1 MMTRYLQSFGAG
13 MARSVLAL
21 LVVVAA
27 CGSDPEGPDID
38 IDEAFV
44 GNWNSTSFMVD
55 GVDLMGAGSSFFVS
69 FGFFSDGSYQ
79 LIVGGDDNF
88 VICDIASSCNEDG
101 DFSFTGTV
109 LTIDPG
115 TVDQLALQYSVSG
128 DTLTLSGNL
137 DGTPFTAT
145 FVRN

>member
-1 MMTRYLQSFGAG
+1 MTRYLQSSRDG
-13 MARSVLAL
+13 MAQSVLAL
-21 LVVVAA
+21 LVVAAA
-27 CGSDPEGPDID
+27 CASDAEGPEV
-38 IDEAFV
+38 DEAFV
-44 GNWNSTSFMVD
+44 GNWNSTSFVVD
-55 GVDLMGAGSSFFVS
+55 GTEMMGAGSSFFVS

-88 VICDIASSCNEDG
+88 MLCDIASSCNEDG
-101 DFSFTGTV
+101 EFSFTGTV

-128 DTLTLSGNL
+128 DTLTLSGVL